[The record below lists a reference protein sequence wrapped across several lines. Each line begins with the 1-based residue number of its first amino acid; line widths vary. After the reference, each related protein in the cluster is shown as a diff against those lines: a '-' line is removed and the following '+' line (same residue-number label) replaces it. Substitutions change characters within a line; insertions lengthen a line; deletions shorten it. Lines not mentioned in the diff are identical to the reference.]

1 MLIADLG
8 LAIRCLGI
16 KPDEKEL
23 KALINIEGKKEI
35 KKEWKKE
42 SLRKIRKLSIYFVFV
57 RSSDIEFQLKL
68 I

>member
-1 MLIADLG
+1 LKEIFSLFESDKKDLMLIADLG

-35 KKEWKKE
+35 KKE
-42 SLRKIRKLSIYFVFV
+42 
-57 RSSDIEFQLKL
+57 
-68 I
+68 